1 MLIILTVILII
12 LILLI
17 CGDKGSKSIL
27 STAINAGLLLLAVFL
42 IYRGIS
48 PVLITVI
55 ACTLIACITLFIPEE
70 ANIKSKTALLSV
82 ILVILAVVPFV
93 YYIAGRASIQGFT
106 SEQYEITDSNGYTR
120 NIGIDMLSLQI
131 SVMIIALIGA
141 VTDIAVAITS
151 SIYEIRQSNAEIS
164 KKQLLASAFSVSKAV
179 LSTSIHTVFYI
190 YIAEYMTLMIQFAGE
205 YSFVKLINS
214 KAFCQEFIS
223 ISISG
228 IGCCLVVPVATLLGA
243 ALIKYD
249 GENSVPAHE

>member
-1 MLIILTVILII
+1 MLIILTAILIV

-27 STAINAGLLLLAVFL
+27 STAINAGLLLFAIFL
-42 IYRGIS
+42 IYRGLNPIF
-48 PVLITVI
+48 VTI
-55 ACTLIACITLFIPEE
+55 AVCILTACITLFVPEE
-70 ANIKSKTALLSV
+70 ADIKSKTALLSV
-82 ILVILAVVPFV
+82 VLVILVVVPFV
-93 YYIAGRASIQGFT
+93 YYIAERASIQGFT

-151 SIYEIRQSNAEIS
+151 SIYEIQQSNENIS
-164 KKQLLASAFSVSKAV
+164 RTQLLTSAFSVGKAV
-179 LSTSIHTVFYI
+179 LSTSIHTIFYI
-190 YIAEYMTLMIQFAGE
+190 YIAEYMTLMIQYAGE

-214 KAFCQEFIS
+214 KSFCQEFIS

-228 IGCCLVVPVATLLGA
+228 IGCCLVVPVSALLMTWLLERKRTLG
-243 ALIKYD
+243 
-249 GENSVPAHE
+249 S

>member
-1 MLIILTVILII
+1 MLIVLTAILIT

-27 STAINAGLLLLAVFL
+27 STAMNAGLLLLAVFL
-42 IYRGIS
+42 IYRGLDPI
-48 PVLITVI
+48 LITVA
-55 ACTLIACITLFIPEE
+55 ACILIACITLFIPEE

-82 ILVILAVVPFV
+82 ILVILVVVPFV
-93 YYIAGRASIQGFT
+93 YSIAGRASIQGFT

-120 NIGIDMLSLQI
+120 NIGIDMLSLQL

-151 SIYEIRQSNAEIS
+151 SIYEIRSSNENIS
-164 KKQLLASAFSVSKAV
+164 KAQLLTSAFSVSKAV
-179 LSTSIHTVFYI
+179 LSTSIHTIFYI
-190 YIAEYMTLMIQFAGE
+190 YIAEYMTLMIQYAGE

-214 KAFCQEFIS
+214 KSFCQEFIS

-228 IGCCLVVPVATLLGA
+228 IGCCLVVPVSALLMTWVLERKRA
-243 ALIKYD
+243 QTVRDI
-249 GENSVPAHE
+249 

>member
-1 MLIILTVILII
+1 MLIVLTMILIV

-27 STAINAGLLLLAVFL
+27 STAINAGILLLAVFL
-42 IYRGIS
+42 IYRGLP
-48 PVLITVI
+48 PVLVTVC
-55 ACTLIACITLFIPEE
+55 ACILCACITLFVPEE
-70 ANIKSKTALLSV
+70 ADVKSKTALLSV
-82 ILVILAVVPFV
+82 ALVILAVVPFV

-151 SIYEIRQSNAEIS
+151 SIYEIHKSNENLT
-164 KKQLLASAFSVSKAV
+164 KTQLLASAFSVSRAV
-179 LSTSIHTVFYI
+179 LSTSIHTIFYI
-190 YIAEYMTLMIQFAGE
+190 YIAEYMTLMIQYAGE

-214 KAFCQEFIS
+214 KSFCQEFIS

-228 IGCCLVVPVATLLGA
+228 IGCCLVVPVSALLMTWVLEREKAQGVKD
-243 ALIKYD
+243 I
-249 GENSVPAHE
+249 

>member
-1 MLIILTVILII
+1 MLIVLTAILIT

-27 STAINAGLLLLAVFL
+27 STAMNAGLLLLAVFL
-42 IYRGIS
+42 IYRGLDPI
-48 PVLITVI
+48 LITVA
-55 ACTLIACITLFIPEE
+55 ACILIACITLFIPEE

-82 ILVILAVVPFV
+82 ILVILVVVPFV
-93 YYIAGRASIQGFT
+93 YSIAGRASIQGFT

-151 SIYEIRQSNAEIS
+151 SIYEIRSSNENIS
-164 KKQLLASAFSVSKAV
+164 KAQLLTSAFSVSKAV
-179 LSTSIHTVFYI
+179 LSTSIHTIFYI
-190 YIAEYMTLMIQFAGE
+190 YIAEYMTLMIQYAGE
-205 YSFVKLINS
+205 YSSVKLINS
-214 KAFCQEFIS
+214 KSFCQEFIS

-228 IGCCLVVPVATLLGA
+228 IGCCLVVPVSALLMTWVLERKRA
-243 ALIKYD
+243 QTVRDI
-249 GENSVPAHE
+249 